1 MAETDKTEGEKLE
14 SLLRDNLESTAKIL
28 KDIRFIKK
36 SLRWQR
42 AWSVF
47 RFLLIVVPIILGVIY
62 LPPLIKET
70 LETYRNLLIR

>member
-28 KDIRFIKK
+28 KDIRLIKK

-42 AWSVF
+42 IWSVF
-47 RFLLIVVPIILGVIY
+47 RFLLIVVPIILGFIY

>member
-14 SLLRDNLESTAKIL
+14 SLLQDNLESTAKIL
-28 KDIRFIKK
+28 KDIRLIKK

-42 AWSVF
+42 IWSVF
-47 RFLLIVVPIILGVIY
+47 RFLLIVVPIILGFIY

>member
-42 AWSVF
+42 IWSVF
-47 RFLLIVVPIILGVIY
+47 RFLLIVVPIILGFIY